1 MDWEF
6 GDLSRQTLKR
16 LFERLKKWKILFYCA
31 DHWASFNKI
40 IPSNRLFQEKD
51 KTFSIEQNNGQ
62 HRHWFARFHRNPFAS
77 TRSLE
82 MLKRTMRIFSA
93 LQVNKTL
100 KINHAIFGSKSQ
112 NFFTARKKY

>member
-1 MDWEF
+1 
-6 GDLSRQTLKR
+6 
-16 LFERLKKWKILFYCA
+16 
-31 DHWASFNKI
+31 
-40 IPSNRLFQEKD
+40 
-51 KTFSIEQNNGQ
+51 
-62 HRHWFARFHRNPFAS
+62 
-77 TRSLE
+77 